1 MDTIEHF
8 AGLCAVLSREAFLSR
23 MPGPGVLIRLDDRG
37 GKDEPTPWAFQNI
50 TNTIAR
56 PFEAADEL
64 NAEQMRNVLAEVT
77 EVSPKNRDSDVFTN
91 APADEVTNTMARPV
105 QGLPLP
111 SARGAASV
119 YPINGE
125 NKQALLGRADTA
137 NIVIEEMSIS
147 KHHARFSWASGG
159 KIQITDV
166 GSANG
171 TRVNQHVLQENQPK
185 ELSCGDQIFLGDI
198 HFLYLD
204 RDSFFTHLPQFM
216 D

>member
-23 MPGPGVLIRLDDRG
+23 LPEPGVLVRLDDRG
-37 GKDEPTPWAFQNI
+37 GKDDPTPWAFRNI

-56 PFEAADEL
+56 PFDAADEL
-64 NAEQMRNVLAEVT
+64 NAEEMRVVLAEVT
-77 EVSPKNRDSDVFTN
+77 EVSPKDRDSNVFTN
-91 APADEVTNTMARPV
+91 APADEVTNTMARRV
-105 QGLPLP
+105 QGIPLP

-119 YPINGE
+119 YAIDGD

-137 NIVIEEMSIS
+137 NIVIDEMSIS
-147 KHHARFSWASGG
+147 KHHARFSWTNAG
-159 KIQITDV
+159 KIHITDV

-171 TRVNQHVLQENQPK
+171 TRVNQHALQENQPK
-185 ELSCGDQIFLGDI
+185 ELFCGDQIFLGDI